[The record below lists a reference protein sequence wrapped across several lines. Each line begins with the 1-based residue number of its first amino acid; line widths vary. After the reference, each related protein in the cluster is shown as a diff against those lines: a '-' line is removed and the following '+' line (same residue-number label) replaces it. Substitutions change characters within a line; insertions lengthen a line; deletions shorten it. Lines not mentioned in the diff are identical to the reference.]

1 MQTKSDESTCKKH
14 IEQIIKVELSRKKPN
29 IMIYDTLEKKMGS
42 FLDPNEEVEKSLTIL
57 EKK

>member
-1 MQTKSDESTCKKH
+1 
-14 IEQIIKVELSRKKPN
+14 
-29 IMIYDTLEKKMGS
+29 MIYDTLEKKMGS